1 MLLVT
6 VVLLAALGLG
16 WAFGGRLDRLGRLPL
31 QGARLVVAAF
41 VAQLAGA
48 LLGGAAYPV
57 GLAVSVLLVGVF
69 LTRNRGIRGTGLLAL
84 GLLGNAVVVGVN
96 GAMPVSRAAAE
107 RAGVSTQDIASG
119 RDPRHELADGRTRL
133 RAGGD
138 VIAVPLPLRPQVV
151 SPGDVL
157 VAAGLGQLVV
167 VGMGARPGVWHAGC
181 RRLQGGTIMAK
192 RGRKRRGRKKNG
204 ANHGKRPNA

>member
-96 GAMPVSRAAAE
+96 GSMPVSRAAAPSALGQPQLRKSSCSYRSASGTPYCSWRE
-107 RAGVSTQDIASG
+107 GKIPVLEGVSAEKDAGKVIVTG
-119 RDPRHELADGRTRL
+119 LYVELGL
-133 RAGGD
+133 R
-138 VIAVPLPLRPQVV
+138 
-151 SPGDVL
+151 
-157 VAAGLGQLVV
+157 GQRAR
-167 VGMGARPGVWHAGC
+167 ARPE
-181 RRLQGGTIMAK
+181 K
-192 RGRKRRGRKKNG
+192 
-204 ANHGKRPNA
+204 